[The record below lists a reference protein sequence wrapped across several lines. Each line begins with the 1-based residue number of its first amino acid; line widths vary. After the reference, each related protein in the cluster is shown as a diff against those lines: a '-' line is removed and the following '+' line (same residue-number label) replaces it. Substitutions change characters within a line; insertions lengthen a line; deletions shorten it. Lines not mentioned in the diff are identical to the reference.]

1 MSTTIVDAPGIRPSD
16 WAWAQRAIAEIQ
28 ADAHL
33 QHLADKWQAAAN
45 ALSQAEALSTQPSPE
60 RGEAMEQLLTMG
72 HALQQ
77 LGQPVRTLHL
87 EILWQHDYAPP
98 TTSPE
103 RIAEIQDLIFGTPHA
118 A

>member
-1 MSTTIVDAPGIRPSD
+1 M
-16 WAWAQRAIAEIQ
+16 Q

-33 QHLADKWQAAAN
+33 QHLADKWQAAAT
-45 ALSQAEALSTQPSPE
+45 ALSQAEAQSTAPSPE
-60 RGEAMEQLLTMG
+60 RGEAMAQLISIG

-77 LGQPVRTLHL
+77 LGQPVRTRHL
-87 EILWQHDYAPP
+87 EILWEHDYAPS

-103 RIAEIQDLIFGTPHA
+103 RIAEIQALIFGTPHA